1 MNIETNDKVT
11 LSLEKYEE
19 MKAELSQ
26 LRKLVQEKEIVR
38 YYPHPVFTYVILL
51 LLLSIPFILA
61 TFSYF

>member
-26 LRKLVQEKEIVR
+26 LRKLVQEKEIVK
-38 YYPHPVFTYVILL
+38 YYPHPVIAYSLMILFFIFIIGVASFTH
-51 LLLSIPFILA
+51 F
-61 TFSYF
+61 

>member
-26 LRKLVQEKEIVR
+26 LRKLVQEKEIVK
-38 YYPHPVFTYVILL
+38 YYPHPFMAYSLMIVFVILL
-51 LLLSIPFILA
+51 FGVGLLTRF
-61 TFSYF
+61 